1 MRMLRLLA
9 ASIAACVPVAV
20 ASLVAAAPAR
30 ADLPIAPPAFPIDG
44 YVWAAQPTNPSYVA
58 ATGYEHNSA
67 GGTVAITRSGTGVYQ
82 ARFAGMAGAGG
93 VAHVSA
99 YGSSSICTVA
109 SWVQSG
115 GDEVVSVR
123 CFTAAGAP
131 ADSRFI
137 AHVTNRTDG
146 LARGYLWSSDSTPP
160 AGGYVPPAQYAFDST
175 GQQITVFPDGV
186 GAYAVELNAFG
197 QDIGGA
203 WTSGALRVTAYGT
216 AAVTCQAFDPA
227 LFTDPG
233 VLRVHCFDTA
243 GHAVNS
249 RFALSYTRGVVPDSA
264 TVSDYT
270 MVPTIVGS
278 SGPAPSVVAVD
289 PDGDYEVTFPGAAMA
304 GGHAFATIMGT
315 PPMYCNI
322 HSWIASLGDQRLRV
336 RCYQPGGG
344 HLNPGMLVNV
354 GFFV

>member
-1 MRMLRLLA
+1 MSRLLA
-9 ASIAACVPVAV
+9 ASVAACVPVAV

-44 YVWAAQPTNPSYVA
+44 YVWASQPANPGYVA

-67 GGTVAITRSGTGVYQ
+67 GGTVTITRSGAGVYQ
-82 ARFAGMAGAGG
+82 VRFAGMAGAGG
-93 VAHVSA
+93 VAHASA
-99 YGSSSICTVA
+99 YGSSSFCTVA
-109 SWVQSG
+109 SWTQSG
-115 GDEVVSVR
+115 GDELVNVR
-123 CFTAAGAP
+123 CFTAAGVP

-146 LARGYLWSSDSTPP
+146 VARGYLWNSDSTPP
-160 AGGYVPPAQYAFDST
+160 AGGYVPPAQYSFDST
-175 GQQITVFPDGV
+175 GEQITVFPDGV
-186 GAYAVELNAFG
+186 GGYAVELNAFG

-203 WTSGALRVTAYGT
+203 WTSGVLRVTAYGT

-227 LFTDPG
+227 LFTDPE
-233 VLRVHCFDTA
+233 VLRVHCFDT
-243 GHAVNS
+243 GGNAVNS
-249 RFALSYTRGVVPDSA
+249 RFVLSYTRGVVPDSA

-270 MVPTIVGS
+270 MVPAIVGS
-278 SGPAPSVVAVD
+278 SGPAPSVVAID

-322 HSWIASLGDQRLRV
+322 HYWIVWLGDLRLRV

-354 GFFV
+354 GFFA

>member
-1 MRMLRLLA
+1 MSRLLA
-9 ASIAACVPVAV
+9 ASVAACVPVAV

-44 YVWAAQPTNPSYVA
+44 YVWASQPANPSYVA

-67 GGTVAITRSGTGVYQ
+67 GGIITVSRSGIGIYQ
-82 ARFAGMAGAGG
+82 VRFEGMSGSGG
-93 VAHVSA
+93 VAHASA

-115 GDEVVSVR
+115 GDELVNVR

-146 LARGYLWSSDSTPP
+146 LSRGYLWNSDPTPP
-160 AGGYVPPAQYAFDST
+160 AGGYAPPAQYAFDST
-175 GQQITVFPDGV
+175 GQQIMVFPDGV
-186 GAYAVELNAFG
+186 GGYAVELNAFG
-197 QDIGGA
+197 QDAGGA

-216 AAVTCQAFDPA
+216 AAVTCQASDPA
-227 LFTDPG
+227 LITDPA

-249 RFALSYTRGVVPDSA
+249 RFALSYTRGVVQESA
-264 TVSDYT
+264 TASDYT

-278 SGPAPSVVAVD
+278 SGAAPTVVAVD
-289 PDGDYEVTFPGAAMA
+289 PDGDYEVTFPGAAIA
-304 GGHAFATIMGT
+304 GGHAFASIMGT

-322 HSWIASLGDQRLRV
+322 HSWTVSFGDERLRV
-336 RCYQPGGG
+336 RCYQPGSG
-344 HLNPGMLVNV
+344 HLNPGMVVNV

>member
-1 MRMLRLLA
+1 MSRLLA
-9 ASIAACVPVAV
+9 AGIAASVPVAV
-20 ASLVAAAPAR
+20 ASLMAAAPAR

-44 YVWAAQPTNPSYVA
+44 YVWASQPTNPGYVA

-67 GGTVAITRSGTGVYQ
+67 GGIVSITRSGTGIYQ
-82 ARFAGMAGAGG
+82 VRFAAMAGVGG
-93 VAHVSA
+93 VAHASA

-115 GDEVVSVR
+115 SDELVNVR

-146 LARGYLWSSDSTPP
+146 FARGYLWSNDPTPP
-160 AGGYVPPAQYAFDST
+160 VGGYVPSVQYAFDST
-175 GQQITVFPDGV
+175 GQQIMVFPDGV
-186 GAYAVELNAFG
+186 GGYAVELHAFG
-197 QDIGGA
+197 QDVGGA
-203 WTSGALRVTAYGT
+203 WTSGVLRVTAYGT
-216 AAVTCQAFDPA
+216 AAVTCQALDPA
-227 LFTDPG
+227 LFVDPE
-233 VLRVHCFDTA
+233 VLRVHCFDAA
-243 GHAVNS
+243 GNPVNS

-264 TVSDYT
+264 TVSNYT
-270 MVPTIVGS
+270 VVPTIVGS

-289 PDGDYEVTFPGAAMA
+289 PDGDYEVTFPGAAVA

-322 HSWIASLGDQRLRV
+322 QYWIASLGDERLRV

-344 HLNPGMLVNV
+344 GLNPGMLVNV